1 MSRPTVEITRLS
13 NGLTIATDH
22 MPKLESAA
30 LGNSSLGAGMQVLTK
45 PFAVEALTARVLDMI
60 KDGAGPG

>member
-30 LGNSSLGAGMQVLTK
+30 LGIWVCLLYTSPS
-45 PFAVEALTARVLDMI
+45 PRDS
-60 KDGAGPG
+60 